1 MQQGAKAYSVGV
13 AAPDQE
19 LDEAISLPDSLRK
32 VLGSWQKLQI
42 LCEIEAGIDE
52 SKDLADRLTSI
63 QRKSINLHLNELE
76 QMGWITVGGLRK
88 YRGSHAS
95 VWQLSE
101 QFEGFSW
108 RQLVTQLR
116 SEIPAPS
123 PLADSVAPHS

>member
-1 MQQGAKAYSVGV
+1 MHQGAKAYSVGV

-76 QMGWITVGGLRK
+76 QMGWIRVGGLRK

-95 VWQLSE
+95 VWVLAE
-101 QFEGFSW
+101 PFDGFSW
-108 RQLVTQLR
+108 RDLVAQLR
-116 SEIPAPS
+116 SEIPAPT
-123 PLADSVAPHS
+123 PLADGVAPHS